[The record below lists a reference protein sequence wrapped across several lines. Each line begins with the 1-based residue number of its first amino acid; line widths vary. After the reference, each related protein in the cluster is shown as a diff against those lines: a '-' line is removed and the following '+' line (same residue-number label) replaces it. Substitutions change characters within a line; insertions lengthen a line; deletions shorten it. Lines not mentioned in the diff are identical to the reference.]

1 MLRDQSIGNTLIVQ
15 IHFLLKS
22 YTNHPDVIVV
32 TNQWLS
38 NSLLAKLP
46 VSVQLNWTTV
56 HYINAGLS
64 KGFLDGDIEE
74 KQKEEKTI
82 DSYALRTIYN

>member
-1 MLRDQSIGNTLIVQ
+1 MTVQ
-15 IHFLLKS
+15 KHFLLNS
-22 YTNHPDVIVV
+22 YTNHPYVIII

-38 NSLLAKLP
+38 VFLAKLT
-46 VSVQLNWTTV
+46 VSVLLNWTTV
-56 HYINAGLS
+56 HYMNAGLS

-82 DSYALRTIYN
+82 DSYALRTICN